1 MAAGR
6 GYTAAGFVIAV
17 LSLTSLPSAQ
27 AKPQTFI
34 GTITDNMCPMAN
46 HTQMQMGPTDA
57 DCVKACVAAHGAA
70 YVLYDG
76 KKAYELSDQKTPEQ
90 FAACASPAHST
101 RRRTRSRCS
110 QSPRPSNPQIRRGRL
125 KPAPTH
131 EAEAAPTREAR
142 RRHGYRRLP
151 VIPPST
157 PRRI

>member
-6 GYTAAGFVIAV
+6 SDTAAGLVIAV
-17 LSLTSLPSAQ
+17 LALTSLPSAQ

-57 DCVKACVAAHGAA
+57 DCVKACVSAHGAA

-90 FAACASPAHST
+90 FAAQRVRVTGTLDAKTNKIAV
-101 RRRTRSRCS
+101 
-110 QSPRPSNPQIRRGRL
+110 QSI
-125 KPAPTH
+125 T
-131 EAEAAPTREAR
+131 AAK
-142 RRHGYRRLP
+142 
-151 VIPPST
+151 
-157 PRRI
+157 